1 MNPLRI
7 VLMFLLL
14 MPLALVH
21 AGEAEE
27 KAEAAALAWLE
38 LVDSEQWT
46 ESWSQAS
53 TLFQGAVGQQQWAQQ
68 VRSVRGPLGHVESRK
83 LKSAE
88 HMTSMPGAPDGD
100 YVVIQFD
107 TVFENKA
114 AAVETVTPM
123 LDGEQWRVSG
133 YFIR

>member
-1 MNPLRI
+1 MRFLRI
-7 VLMFLLL
+7 VVMCFLLA
-14 MPLALVH
+14 PLVSVH
-21 AGEAEE
+21 AGDAEE
-27 KAEAAALAWLE
+27 KAEAAALAWLA
-38 LVDSEQWT
+38 LVDSEQWA

-53 TLFQGAVGQQQWAQQ
+53 TLFQGQVGQQQWAQT
-68 VRSVRGPLGHVESRK
+68 VRSVRGPLGGLKSRK

-88 HMTSMPGAPDGD
+88 HMTSLPGAPDGD

-114 AAVETVTPM
+114 SAVETVTPM
-123 LDGEQWRVSG
+123 LDGEEWRVSG

>member
-1 MNPLRI
+1 MNYLRI
-7 VLMFLLL
+7 VLTCLLL
-14 MPLALVH
+14 APLASLH
-21 AGEAEE
+21 AGDVEE
-27 KAEAAALAWLE
+27 KAEAAALAWLA
-38 LVDSEQWT
+38 LADSEQWT

-68 VRSVRGPLGHVESRK
+68 IRSVRGPLGEVLSRE
-83 LKSAE
+83 LKGAE
-88 HMTSMPGAPDGD
+88 HMTSLPGAPDGD

-123 LDGEQWRVSG
+123 LDGEEWRVSG